1 MEIPDSYDQCE
12 PGLSSFIEIK
22 KKVTRQL
29 DADIIDLIIY
39 VLSWFMQ
46 DMSVHRHVT
55 AMVGSSSCRT
65 TNSYVVV

>member
-1 MEIPDSYDQCE
+1 MNYDSYDTTSVNQA
-12 PGLSSFIEIK
+12 LISFIEIK

-46 DMSVHRHVT
+46 E
-55 AMVGSSSCRT
+55 MVGSSSRDR
-65 TNSYVVV
+65 NGRFIVM